1 MCKLFILSNVSKLTP
16 KQLSRIL
23 KSSSQIMGK
32 TDKDGFGW
40 AMLNGNSFVGERCL
54 EPEYFENRFFNN
66 GTIPSQF
73 KPIFETWEANAFG
86 KLPRAAEYSGG
97 LIVHARI
104 STNTI
109 SLTNT
114 HPFVNSDYA
123 LVHNGIVDN
132 VGPAYEQRTTCDSEH
147 ALEHLT
153 TGGIDS
159 MVGGISGYYAVGA
172 LNRKTGELLV
182 VKDNIANLNACYV
195 PSIDSMAF
203 GTNAD
208 QLHQVLKSAELSHT
222 KIKAVKDNV
231 ALVFNRK
238 GELVSQSE
246 IIPTQAPKAWNQ
258 RDYERSMGY
267 TSKYD
272 TDLYEKYGDD
282 YETRFH
288 YADRGAKNVVPMH
301 PSETMPLNDAERAIR
316 AADDGAPI
324 TECDFIDAQGYPV
337 PYYRLDSEFIFCTM
351 DGTQMSAEE
360 FLELNEAD
368 QELVEVLER
377 RTGEPV
383 ARKAS

>member
-40 AMLNGNSFVGERCL
+40 AMLNGNNFVGERCL

-73 KPIFETWEANAFG
+73 KP
-86 KLPRAAEYSGG
+86 RAVEYSGG

-132 VGPAYEQRTTCDSEH
+132 IGPAYEQRTTCDSEH

-153 TGGIDS
+153 SGGIDS
-159 MVGGISGYYAVGA
+159 MVGGISGYYAIGA

-195 PSIDSMAF
+195 PSIESMAF

-208 QLHQVLKSAELSHT
+208 QLHQVLKAAELSHT

-246 IIPTQAPKAWNQ
+246 IVPAQAPKVWNQ
-258 RDYERSMGY
+258 RDYERSMGLGKSSSY
-267 TSKYD
+267 LD
-272 TDLYEKYGDD
+272 ELYEKYGDD

-288 YADRGAKNVVPMH
+288 YADRAKSNVVPMH
-301 PSETMPLNDAERAIR
+301 PSETVPLNDAERAIR

-324 TECDFIDAQGYPV
+324 TECDFVDAQGYPV

-351 DGTQMSAEE
+351 DGIQMSAEE
-360 FLELNEAD
+360 FLELGEAE

-377 RTGEPV
+377 KTGEPV
-383 ARKAS
+383 ARKAG